1 MATTQYIPTTSSDGT
16 ANLMHLL
23 SPRDQQV
30 LRLILPRD
38 VEKVFGPGE
47 DINIPEKGYTDPE
60 WYWQSSDGC
69 VWGIGWRYG
78 QTRLRGRGATRRG
91 KHFFTSPSP
100 DSEAEFIGF
109 LTRELR

>member
-1 MATTQYIPTTSSDGT
+1 MATTQYIPTTSSHGT

-23 SPRDQQV
+23 SPRAQQV

-60 WYWQSSDGC
+60 W
-69 VWGIGWRYG
+69 
-78 QTRLRGRGATRRG
+78 
-91 KHFFTSPSP
+91 
-100 DSEAEFIGF
+100 
-109 LTRELR
+109 